1 MIDKPLYTTKCLY
14 LYFKYNIQMMSQ
26 IDELIY
32 QFVKRVEIQNSRI
45 IFTYPIRVKKLS
57 AKNEY
62 KCTNVFL
69 VNGRLV

>member
-1 MIDKPLYTTKCLY
+1 
-14 LYFKYNIQMMSQ
+14 MMSSQ
-26 IDELIY
+26 IDELMY
-32 QFVKRVEIQNSRI
+32 QFVKRGEIHNSRI

-57 AKNEY
+57 AKNEQNEH